1 VGDYKAWLC
10 FLAPGPQLI
19 PSGISKPLD
28 FTRHDTFCMPGSG
41 ETKPQLPCCISRRA
55 VHQWW
60 AVPSL
65 TSAATAFPCSQFLL
79 RSLHVVPLHFDSGL
93 HPRRCCRQ
101 RLHRGQLYLIFGVA
115 TLTNLHL
122 AYRWYLPSLLD
133 EPRQPMQNRLAI
145 LIGTGEW
152 VRCNTTGGSCSE
164 RGTSDAQGELGLGL
178 MGDLMNFAGAFAVG
192 DTSSPLLRTWMV
204 SSQADITGS
213 TLFVLIVFFV
223 NIPPSYTFP
232 YFVLVPSHQYNVRRA
247 HHNNTSLSIS
257 TWKPWALHQLINSAL
272 CHEL

>member
-1 VGDYKAWLC
+1 MVG
-10 FLAPGPQLI
+10 GPFFDFSCYCIPLFSVSSSI
-19 PSGISKPLD
+19 VARGSFAFRFGFASPPLSSSATPSGPIVSN
-28 FTRHDTFCMPGSG
+28 F
-41 ETKPQLPCCISRRA
+41 RR
-55 VHQWW
+55 
-60 AVPSL
+60 S
-65 TSAATAFPCSQFLL
+65 
-79 RSLHVVPLHFDSGL
+79 
-93 HPRRCCRQ
+93 
-101 RLHRGQLYLIFGVA
+101 

-122 AYRWYLPSLLD
+122 AYRWYLPGLLD

-272 CHEL
+272 CHES